1 MKIEK
6 YKFLG
11 NGRYQIVIDGVKYII
26 YEDIILKYNILSKN
40 IITKNDL
47 DNYLKD
53 NVYYEAYYKAVK
65 YIEIKLRSEF
75 ELKKYLVKFGYD
87 ENIVLKVINALKKD
101 GYLNEEVYVE
111 AYIND
116 QINLKNVGPLKIVK
130 DLEKIGI
137 SSFVIDKY
145 IGIYSKE
152 EQIDKIEKLVKKEIK
167 LNNNKSSYVLKN
179 KILVS
184 LFNKGFYKE
193 DIVSVL
199 NGCDID
205 DESVMKREYDKLYK
219 KLSNKYSGNELLYKV
234 KQKMYQKGFKI

>member
-87 ENIVLKVINALKKD
+87 ENIVSKVINALKKD

-130 DLEKIGI
+130 D
-137 SSFVIDKY
+137 FCY
-145 IGIYSKE
+145 
-152 EQIDKIEKLVKKEIK
+152 
-167 LNNNKSSYVLKN
+167 
-179 KILVS
+179 
-184 LFNKGFYKE
+184 
-193 DIVSVL
+193 
-199 NGCDID
+199 
-205 DESVMKREYDKLYK
+205 
-219 KLSNKYSGNELLYKV
+219 
-234 KQKMYQKGFKI
+234 

>member
-87 ENIVLKVINALKKD
+87 ENIVSKVINALKKD
-101 GYLNEEVYVE
+101 GYLNEEDYVE
-111 AYIND
+111 A
-116 QINLKNVGPLKIVK
+116 
-130 DLEKIGI
+130 
-137 SSFVIDKY
+137 
-145 IGIYSKE
+145 
-152 EQIDKIEKLVKKEIK
+152 
-167 LNNNKSSYVLKN
+167 
-179 KILVS
+179 
-184 LFNKGFYKE
+184 
-193 DIVSVL
+193 
-199 NGCDID
+199 
-205 DESVMKREYDKLYK
+205 
-219 KLSNKYSGNELLYKV
+219 
-234 KQKMYQKGFKI
+234 

>member
-1 MKIEK
+1 MNTI
-6 YKFLG
+6 F
-11 NGRYQIVIDGVKYII
+11 VILSIDVYSEEVTIPAT
-26 YEDIILKYNILSKN
+26 NILQRNRISNVLPSGLITLQNNFQTSFNSN
-40 IITKNDL
+40 ICGIL
-47 DNYLKD
+47 YPI
-53 NVYYEAYYKAVK
+53 VPAIYK
-65 YIEIKLRSEF
+65 YSF
-75 ELKKYLVKFGYD
+75 D
-87 ENIVLKVINALKKD
+87 
-101 GYLNEEVYVE
+101 
-111 AYIND
+111 IND